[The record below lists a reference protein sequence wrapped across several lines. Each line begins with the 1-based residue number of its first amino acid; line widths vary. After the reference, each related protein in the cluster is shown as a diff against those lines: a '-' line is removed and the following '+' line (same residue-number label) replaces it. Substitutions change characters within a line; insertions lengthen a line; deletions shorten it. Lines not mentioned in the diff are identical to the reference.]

1 MSNTYIDQRLITL
14 SSDNAT
20 LNNGSFLSDVAF
32 NFVGLLKDDK
42 DVEQVQISVQNAQFP
57 ISFYNINVYNNVMEI
72 EYNSNPYTLT
82 LTRGNYNST
91 TLITE
96 IYNQMINADPTM
108 LSMQITISSITG
120 ILTFSISGTFSIL
133 GTGTINK
140 VLGFVPNV
148 TYNQVGTDIVAP
160 YPLNLLG
167 LLKIKIA
174 SYELQTGNY
183 DSATNGNLNILATI
197 PIEAGSFGLV
207 LYDNISNTQ
216 SIINNPTLDG
226 FDLKIYGDDNN
237 LINFNGIGWNI
248 TLLLAI
254 TRVKKERSKTNFSE
268 IVKPILQ
275 LTTAIDN
282 QLALQTQLQNP
293 QQQNLS
299 EQIQQPTEDL
309 GNMDATTT
317 EDATNNPIPEAEDL
331 GDNSLDILLYNQHQ
345 YL

>member
-20 LNNGSFLSDVAF
+20 QNNGSFLSDVTF
-32 NFVGLLKDDK
+32 NFIGLLKDDK

-57 ISFYNINVYNNVMEI
+57 ISFYNVNVYNNVMQVT
-72 EYNSNPYTLT
+72 YQSTPYTLT

-96 IYNQMINADPTM
+96 IKNQLINANPLASDVA
-108 LSMQITISSITG
+108 ITISSITG
-120 ILTFSISGTFSIL
+120 ILTFSSPSQFSIL

-140 VLGFVPNV
+140 VLGFVSNT

-254 TRVKKERSKTNFSE
+254 TRVKRERSKTNFSE
-268 IVKPILQ
+268 IVKPIMQ

-282 QLALQTQLQNP
+282 QLALQTQLIQQP
-293 QQQNLS
+293 QQELS
-299 EQIQQPTEDL
+299 QQIQQPTEDL
-309 GNMDATTT
+309 GNVDT

>member
-20 LNNGSFLSDVAF
+20 QNNGSFLSDVTF

-57 ISFYNINVYNNVMEI
+57 ISFYNVNVYNNVMEI
-72 EYNSNPYTLT
+72 EYNLIPYTLT

-96 IYNQMINADPTM
+96 IKNQLINADP
-108 LSMQITISSITG
+108 LASDVAITISSITG
-120 ILTFSISGTFSIL
+120 ILTFSSPSLFSII

-140 VLGFVPNV
+140 VLGFVPN
-148 TYNQVGTDIVAP
+148 TNYNQVGTDIVAP

-254 TRVKKERSKTNFSE
+254 TRVKREKSKTNFSE
-268 IVKPILQ
+268 IVKPIMQ

-293 QQQNLS
+293 QQQELS
-299 EQIQQPTEDL
+299 QQIQQPTEDL

-317 EDATNNPIPEAEDL
+317 EDATNNPIQEVEDL
-331 GDNSLDILLYNQHQ
+331 GDNSLDLLLYNQHQ